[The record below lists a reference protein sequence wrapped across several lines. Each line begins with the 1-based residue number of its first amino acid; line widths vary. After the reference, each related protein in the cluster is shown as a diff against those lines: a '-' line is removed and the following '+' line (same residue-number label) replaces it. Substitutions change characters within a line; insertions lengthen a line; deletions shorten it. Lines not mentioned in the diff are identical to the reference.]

1 MATIEKRGKSY
12 RISVSNGY
20 DINGKQI
27 REKMTWTPEPG
38 MSARQIE
45 KALAR
50 EATLFEERVR
60 HQVTQ
65 NGNIRL
71 VDFTEIF
78 LNQYARPNLKKKTAF
93 GYERLM
99 GIINQALGHIK
110 LKDLKPGHIAAFYA
124 NLQEDG
130 MRARVMAAPKIDFAV
145 WMKERATSM
154 AELSRETGVSI
165 WCFKQ
170 LKVGK
175 PIAQDCA
182 LTIAGALAIP
192 YDRLF
197 VKLHDDTPLKAG
209 TIHTYHRTLSA
220 VLFRAVKWGYISK
233 NPAERAD
240 LPSLAHRKAAYLDEP
255 DARRLLELLQA
266 EHIRWRAVITFDL
279 LSGLRRAEFLGLR
292 WCDVDLD
299 NQLIFIRQTWNYV
312 PTAGCYVD
320 TPKTGSSERTLKISR
335 TAVLLLL
342 EYKNWQDKQRAT
354 LGDAWKN
361 TDDRVFTSDEG
372 APLFPDSVTKWF
384 TGFVR
389 GSGLPKVTVHSLRHT
404 YASLMIADG
413 IPLVVVSSQLGHA
426 QTSTTANIYAHVISA
441 AEARAAAVFDRF
453 AGLVSG
459 ESEVTAQEGKKE
471 LRESKDISKEEKK
484 KAAGS

>member
-1 MATIEKRGKSY
+1 MATIEKRGNSY
-12 RISVSNGY
+12 RIIVSNGY
-20 DINGKQI
+20 DVNGKQI
-27 REKMTWTPEPG
+27 REKMTWTPDPG
-38 MSARQIE
+38 MTKRQIE
-45 KALAR
+45 KALNR

-93 GYERLM
+93 SYAEKMERV
-99 GIINQALGHIK
+99 NQALGHIK
-110 LKDLKPGHIAAFYA
+110 LKDLKPGHIAAFYS
-124 NLQEDG
+124 NLQEEG
-130 MRARVMAAPKIDFAV
+130 MRVRVMAAPKINFAA
-145 WMKERATSM
+145 WMKERKTCM
-154 AELSRETGVSI
+154 AELSRQTGVSI

-170 LKVGK
+170 LKTGK
-175 PIAQDCA
+175 AIAQDCA
-182 LTIAGALAIP
+182 VTISEKLAVP
-192 YDRLF
+192 YDKLF
-197 VKLHDDTPLKAG
+197 TRQHDDTPLKAG

-220 VLFRAVKWGYISK
+220 VLFRAVKWGYIDR

-255 DARRLLELLQA
+255 DARRLLELLQE

-279 LSGLRRAEFLGLR
+279 LSGLRRAEFLGLL

-299 NQLIFIRQTWNYV
+299 NQLLFIRQTWNYV
-312 PTAGCYVD
+312 PTEGCYVD
-320 TPKTGSSERTLKISR
+320 TPKTGSSARVLKISR
-335 TAVLLLL
+335 TAVLMLL
-342 EYKNWQDKQRAT
+342 EYKNWQDSQQEA

-361 TDDRVFTSDEG
+361 SDDRVFTNDEG

-384 TGFVR
+384 TAFVKR
-389 GSGLPKVTVHSLRHT
+389 SGLPKVTVHSLRHT

-413 IPLVVVSSQLGHA
+413 VPLVVVSNQLGHA

-441 AEARAAAVFDRF
+441 AEAKAAAVFDRF
-453 AGLVSG
+453 GDLVSK
-459 ESEVTAQEGKKE
+459 ESEVVSEVRT
-471 LRESKDISKEEKK
+471 EEIKK

>member
-12 RISVSNGY
+12 RIIVSNGY
-20 DINGKQI
+20 DVNGKQI

-45 KALAR
+45 KALNR

-65 NGNIRL
+65 NGSIRL
-71 VDFTEIF
+71 VDFTELF
-78 LNQYARPNLKKKTAF
+78 LEQYARPNLKRKTVF

-110 LKDLKPGHIAAFYA
+110 LKDLKPGHIAAFYS
-124 NLQEDG
+124 NLQEEG
-130 MRARVMAAPKIDFAV
+130 MRARVMAAPKVDFAA
-145 WMKERATSM
+145 WMKEHKTTM
-154 AELSRETGVSI
+154 AELSRQTGVSI

-170 LKVGK
+170 LKTGK
-175 PIAQDCA
+175 AIAQDCA
-182 LTIAGALAIP
+182 DTIAKDLGVP
-192 YDRLF
+192 FNKLF
-197 VKLHDDTPLKAG
+197 IKQHDDTPLKAG

-220 VLFRAVKWGYISK
+220 VLFRAVKWGYIDR

-255 DARRLLELLQA
+255 DARRLLALLQE

-299 NQLIFIRQTWNYV
+299 NRLLHIRQTWNYV

-320 TPKTGSSERTLKISR
+320 TPKTDSSERTLSISR
-335 TAVLLLL
+335 TAVVLLL
-342 EYKNWQDKQRAT
+342 EYKRWQDSQQEA

-361 TDDRVFTSDEG
+361 FDDRVFTSDEG

-384 TGFVR
+384 TAFVKR
-389 GSGLPKVTVHSLRHT
+389 TGLPKVTVHSLRHT

-413 IPLVVVSSQLGHA
+413 IPLIVISKQLGHA
-426 QTSTTANIYAHVISA
+426 QASTTNNIYAHVIAS
-441 AEARAAAVFDRF
+441 AEARAAAVSDRF
-453 AGLVSG
+453 SDLISG
-459 ESEVTAQEGKKE
+459 ESEVVSEVRT
-471 LRESKDISKEEKK
+471 EEIKK
-484 KAAGS
+484 KAAGT

>member
-78 LNQYARPNLKKKTAF
+78 LEQYARPNLKKKTAF

-99 GIINQALGHIK
+99 AVINQSLGHIK
-110 LKDLKPGHIAAFYA
+110 LKDLKPGHIATFYA
-124 NLQEDG
+124 NLQEEG
-130 MRARVMAAPKIDFAV
+130 MRAHFMAAPKVDFAA
-145 WMKERATSM
+145 WMKERKTSM
-154 AELSRETGVSI
+154 AELSRQTGVSI

-170 LKVGK
+170 LKTGK
-175 PIAQDCA
+175 AIAQDCA
-182 LTIAGALAIP
+182 VTISEKLDVP
-192 YDRLF
+192 FNKLF
-197 VKLHDDTPLKAG
+197 VKQHDDTPLKAG
-209 TIHTYHRTLSA
+209 TIHTYHRVLSA

-240 LPSLAHRKAAYLDEP
+240 LPSIAHRKAAYLDEP
-255 DARRLLELLQA
+255 DARRLLELLQE

-299 NQLIFIRQTWNYV
+299 NGLIWIRQTWNYI
-312 PTAGCYVD
+312 PTVGCYVD

-335 TAVLLLL
+335 TAIMLLL
-342 EYKNWQDKQRAT
+342 EYKRWQDARQA
-354 LGDAWKN
+354 LLHDAWKN
-361 TDDRVFTSDEG
+361 TDGRVFTSDEG

-384 TGFVR
+384 TAFVKR
-389 GSGLPKVTVHSLRHT
+389 TGLPKVTVHSLRHT

-413 IPLVVVSSQLGHA
+413 IPLIVISKQLGHA
-426 QTSTTANIYAHVISA
+426 QASTTNNIYAHVIAS
-441 AEARAAAVFDRF
+441 AEAKAAAVFDRF
-453 AGLVSG
+453 EDLVSQ
-459 ESEVTAQEGKKE
+459 ESEDTSEVRTKE
-471 LRESKDISKEEKK
+471 TKK